1 VRRSRRPSLPS
12 FVLLRYVT
20 LPLHLGW
27 GGRKSNTGSGKQNK
41 SKRDDRGINGLCDL
55 SFCADWRLDKG
66 KPWFR
71 LRMVRGGV
79 FDGCLQV
86 KSHHDDGDAVY
97 KEQSSG
103 GAACIIDASLFP

>member
-1 VRRSRRPSLPS
+1 
-12 FVLLRYVT
+12 VLLRCVISFISV
-20 LPLHLGW
+20 
-27 GGRKSNTGSGKQNK
+27 GGAAKGILVPKKQNK
-41 SKRDDRGINGLCDL
+41 SKRDDRGINDLCDL
-55 SFCADWRLDKG
+55 SYCADWRLDKG

-79 FDGCLQV
+79 FDECLQV

>member
-1 VRRSRRPSLPS
+1 
-12 FVLLRYVT
+12 VLLRCVISFISVRGAAKAIL
-20 LPLHLGW
+20 LPE
-27 GGRKSNTGSGKQNK
+27 KQNK

-55 SFCADWRLDKG
+55 SYISDRRLDEG

-86 KSHHDDGDAVY
+86 KSRHDDGDAVY
-97 KEQSSG
+97 KEQSGG